1 MSKYTPFIAGFSIIL
16 FIALISYSLLSSN
29 KPVKPASLA
38 YTEAEVDMAVEK
50 ELKARI
56 YNDGVTP
63 QPQIVSKTGSMSNI
77 PIILP
82 IPDRLDFCGERV
94 PLEDPDILE
103 RFERELYIT
112 AQRSYQVVFYLKRG
126 GKYFPEIEQIL
137 REEKAPLDLIY
148 LSAIE
153 SDLIP
158 TIRSPK
164 GALGL
169 WQFMPET
176 AKRYRLTVNKY
187 IDERM
192 HTDKATRAA
201 VRYLRESK
209 EKFGSWTLAA
219 ASYNMGV
226 SRTSRTISEQRT
238 KNYYKLHI
246 NQETS
251 RYVFRILAVKAILEN
266 PELYG
271 YYIPKSESYKQEK
284 TKKVVVRQSI
294 PSLPVW
300 LEKYKLTYYDLK
312 RLNPWVVS
320 TRLPKGVYTFELP
333 I

>member
-1 MSKYTPFIAGFSIIL
+1 
-16 FIALISYSLLSSN
+16 
-29 KPVKPASLA
+29 
-38 YTEAEVDMAVEK
+38 
-50 ELKARI
+50 
-56 YNDGVTP
+56 
-63 QPQIVSKTGSMSNI
+63 
-77 PIILP
+77 
-82 IPDRLDFCGERV
+82 
-94 PLEDPDILE
+94 
-103 RFERELYIT
+103 
-112 AQRSYQVVFYLKRG
+112 
-126 GKYFPEIEQIL
+126 
-137 REEKAPLDLIY
+137 
-148 LSAIE
+148 
-153 SDLIP
+153 
-158 TIRSPK
+158 
-164 GALGL
+164 
-169 WQFMPET
+169 MPET

-192 HTDKATRAA
+192 HTEKATRAA

-209 EKFGSWTLAA
+209 EKFGTWTLAA

-300 LEKYKLTYYDLK
+300 LQRYNLTYYDLK

-320 TRLPKGVYTFELP
+320 TKLPKGVYTFELP

>member
-1 MSKYTPFIAGFSIIL
+1 MSKYAPFIAGLSLIV
-16 FIALISYSLLSSN
+16 FIGLISFSLLNSN

-38 YTEAEVDMAVEK
+38 YSDAEVEMAVEK
-50 ELKARI
+50 ELKHRLSSDDI
-56 YNDGVTP
+56 IP
-63 QPQIVSKTGSMSNI
+63 QPQIVSKTGLLSNI

-82 IPDRLDFCGERV
+82 IPENLDFCGERV

-126 GKYFPEIEQIL
+126 GKYFPEMEQIL

-187 IDERM
+187 VDERM
-192 HTDKATRAA
+192 HTDKSTRAA
-201 VRYLRESK
+201 VKYLREAK
-209 EKFGSWTLAA
+209 DKFGSWTLAA
-219 ASYNMGV
+219 AAYNMGFA
-226 SRTSRTISEQRT
+226 RTSKTIAEQRT
-238 KNYYKLHI
+238 SNYYKIHI

-284 TKKVVVRQSI
+284 TKKIVVKQSI

-300 LEKYKLTYYDLK
+300 LQKYNLTYYDLK

-320 TRLPKGVYTFELP
+320 TSLPKGVYIFELP